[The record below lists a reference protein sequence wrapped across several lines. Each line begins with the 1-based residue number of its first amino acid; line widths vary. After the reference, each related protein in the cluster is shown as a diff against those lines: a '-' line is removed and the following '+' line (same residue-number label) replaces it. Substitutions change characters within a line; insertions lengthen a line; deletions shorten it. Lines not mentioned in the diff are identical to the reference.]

1 MGWQGSRARMAARC
15 LAAVALVLLCAG
27 CQAPDGDTD
36 VHAGKGHHKGMHGG
50 RHEEEEALSQAQVQ
64 AQTSAEGQAQTAAQ
78 GQVTASSP
86 PQAPLPL
93 DERTLKAQL
102 AEMPDGRA
110 RLALLD
116 RLAREDARDGHIND
130 YFRVLDLIAS
140 DSGIAPGRRSLAAS
154 ELATAFAYEKD
165 FARSQRALDDAKSF
179 AAETKDADLDA
190 LPANP
195 AYAVLRAEAVLAWRY
210 RGQFDAALRLNRE
223 ATDLA
228 WRDLGNAS
236 LSPARRHAAAN
247 ELIGDL
253 PTQTSLLIRCNRA
266 TEALSYVEELRWDL
280 DNGPQLHPTTA
291 QRAQVAR
298 ARALALTSFDDY
310 DGALASI
317 DEAIDGFRKAGM
329 SPAAT
334 PYAESLHLR
343 LLIALAMGRI
353 GDYRTDLVGW
363 QAALASNPTLGSDAN
378 EGASLAF
385 AANGDW
391 RDAQRRIDENDHP
404 EHKHRHKHKMYF
416 RRDADHPG
424 AKFDAALTMLYRL
437 EDPQGD
443 LSEADIASYVEPSLG
458 SDDEWD
464 DEGTRGG
471 IIDDGVLALSMARL
485 MKDGATGQALAFRIA
500 ELFHMNATQGAM
512 NDGATRLAAQTPA
525 LRALIEQE
533 AALRYQLETSA
544 SSSSGAEDK
553 LRALRREIASQF
565 PRYRELVAPAIPTP
579 EAVGAVLHPGEVY
592 VDLYAGREASYAFVV
607 RPDRTLHAVVLPVTR
622 AVLAKQVTALRAG
635 FDAGM
640 PPTQPGDLAGFD
652 LNAAAGLYRA
662 LIAPIEADL
671 QGAKTVYLSTS
682 GILSSIP
689 YEVLLRRPA
698 SSLADADWWLDST
711 TPVRMPSASALVSA
725 RGERVAHA
733 SEPLVA
739 FADPSFDGS
748 AQAPQEGA
756 APATVEVGARAFP
769 MDARTLSFDYRRVT
783 PLPETLDEANA
794 IAVALGASPQQSV
807 ISGLAASR
815 SHVLGEN
822 LSNDR
827 VVLFATHG
835 VIPGEVPGLRKA
847 GLALAYEGRGLP
859 DSILTAD
866 DIVTLRLNADWVVLS
881 ACNTGLATGDAGD
894 SVSAL
899 ARAFF
904 AAGARSLL
912 VTQWA
917 VESKSAALVTSGLFD
932 AYAANP
938 ALSKADALAQTE
950 RAMAAGKEGE
960 LYRHPY
966 YWAAYFLAGDA
977 QR

>member
-1 MGWQGSRARMAARC
+1 MGLQGSRARMAARC

-36 VHAGKGHHKGMHGG
+36 LHAGKGHHKGMHGG
-50 RHEEEEALSQAQVQ
+50 RREDDEALSQAQVQ
-64 AQTSAEGQAQTAAQ
+64 AQTSAQ
-78 GQVTASSP
+78 GQVNASSP
-86 PQAPLPL
+86 TPSQAPLPL
-93 DERTLKAQL
+93 DERTLKARL

-116 RLAREDARDGHIND
+116 RLARADAREGHIND
-130 YFRVLDLIAS
+130 YFHVLDLIAS

-154 ELATAFAYEKD
+154 ELATAYAYEKD
-165 FARSQRALDDAKSF
+165 FARSHRALDDAKSF

-210 RGQFDAALRLNRE
+210 RGQFDVALRLNRE

-247 ELIGDL
+247 ELISDL
-253 PTQTSLLIRCNRA
+253 PTQTNLLIRCNRA

-310 DGALASI
+310 DAALASI
-317 DEAIDGFRKAGM
+317 DEAIDGFREAGM
-329 SPAAT
+329 SPVAS
-334 PYAESLHLR
+334 PYAESLRLR

-353 GDYRTDLVGW
+353 GDYRTDVAGW
-363 QAALASNPTLGSDAN
+363 QTALASNPTLGFGAE

-385 AANGDW
+385 AAGGNW
-391 RDAQRRIDENDHP
+391 REAQRSIDENNDP
-404 EHKHRHKHKMYF
+404 ERIHRHKRKRSL
-416 RRDADHPG
+416 RRGTDNPA
-424 AKFDAALTMLYRL
+424 AKFDSALAMLYRL

-485 MKDGATGQALAFRIA
+485 MNDGATGQALAFRIA

-544 SSSSGAEDK
+544 SSSSDAEDK

-579 EAVGAVLHPGEVY
+579 EAVGAVLHAGEVY

-607 RPDRTLHAVVLPVTR
+607 RPDHTLHAVVLPVTR
-622 AVLAKQVTALRAG
+622 ATLAKQVAALRAG

-662 LIAPIEADL
+662 LIAPIEADV

-725 RGERVAHA
+725 RAERVAHA

-739 FADPSFDGS
+739 FADPSFDGR

-756 APATVEVGARAFP
+756 APATVVGARAFP
-769 MDARTLSFDYRRVT
+769 IDARTLSFDYRRVT

-815 SHVLGEN
+815 THVLGEN

-950 RAMAAGKEGE
+950 RAMAAGKEGA

>member
-1 MGWQGSRARMAARC
+1 MGLHRLHAQLAARC
-15 LAAVALVLLCAG
+15 LAAAALALLCAG
-27 CQAPDGDTD
+27 CQAPDGDSS
-36 VHAGKGHHKGMHGG
+36 VHAGKGHHGKHGG
-50 RHEEEEALSQAQVQ
+50 YREQEAQTGAHTQAQVQ
-64 AQTSAEGQAQTAAQ
+64 AQTPAQEQANTESQ
-78 GQVTASSP
+78 SP
-86 PQAPLPL
+86 SQPESQAPLPV
-93 DERTLKAQL
+93 DERALKSRL
-102 AEMPDGRA
+102 AAMPDGKA

-116 RLAREDARDGHIND
+116 QFAREDERAGRIND
-130 YFRVLDLIAS
+130 YLFVLDLIAS

-165 FARSQRALDDAKSF
+165 FARSHRALDDAQSF
-179 AAETKDADLDA
+179 AAETKDADLDT

-195 AYAVLRAEAVLAWRY
+195 AYAVLRAESVLAWRY
-210 RGQFDAALRLNRE
+210 RGQFDLALRLNRE

-228 WRDLGNAS
+228 WRDLGNAA
-236 LSPARRHAAAN
+236 LSPARRRASAN

-266 TEALSYVEELRWDL
+266 AEALSYVDELRWDL
-280 DNGPQLHPTTA
+280 DNGPQLHPTTV

-298 ARALALTSFDDY
+298 ARAMALTSFDDY
-310 DGALASI
+310 DAALASI
-317 DEAIDGFRKAGM
+317 DDAIDGFRKAGM
-329 SPAAT
+329 SPVAS
-334 PYAESLHLR
+334 PYAESLRLR

-353 GDYRTDLVGW
+353 GDYRADVVDW
-363 QAALASNPTLGSDAN
+363 QAALASNPTLRFGAE

-385 AANGDW
+385 AASGDW
-391 RDAQRRIDENDHP
+391 IDAQRRLGENSHP
-404 EHKHRHKHKMYF
+404 ENKHRHKHKAYF
-416 RRDADHPG
+416 RKDADYPT

-443 LSEADIASYVEPSLG
+443 LGEADIASYVEPWLG
-458 SDDEWD
+458 SDDDWD

-471 IIDDGVLALSMARL
+471 IIDDGVLARSMARV
-485 MKDGATGQALAFRIA
+485 MKDGPTGQALAFRIA

-533 AALRYQLETSA
+533 AALRYQLVTSA
-544 SSSSGAEDK
+544 SSPAGTEDK

-565 PRYRELVAPAIPTP
+565 PRYRQLVAPAIPTP
-579 EAVGAVLHPGEVY
+579 EAVGAVLHAGEVY
-592 VDLYAGREASYAFVV
+592 VDLYAGRDASYAFVV

-622 AVLAKQVTALRAG
+622 AALAKQVAALRAG

-652 LNAAAGLYRA
+652 LMAAAGLYRA

-689 YEVLLRRPA
+689 FEVLLRRPA

-725 RGERVAHA
+725 RAERVAHA
-733 SEPLVA
+733 GQPLVA

-748 AQAPQEGA
+748 AQAPQEGD
-756 APATVEVGARAFP
+756 APAAAGARAFP
-769 MDARTLSFDYRRVT
+769 VDARTLSFDYRRVE
-783 PLPETLDEANA
+783 PLPETLGEANA
-794 IAVALGASPQQSV
+794 IATALGASPQQSV
-807 ISGLAASR
+807 ISGRAASR

-822 LSNDR
+822 LANDR

-881 ACNTGLATGDAGD
+881 ACNTGLASGDAGD

-904 AAGARSLL
+904 AAGARTLL

-917 VESKSAALVTSGLFD
+917 VESKSAVLVTSGLFET
-932 AYAANP
+932 YAADP

-950 RAMAAGKEGE
+950 RAMAAGKDGA

-977 QR
+977 RR

>member
-1 MGWQGSRARMAARC
+1 MGLHGLRARLAARC
-15 LAAVALVLLCAG
+15 LATAVLALLCAG
-27 CQAPDGDTD
+27 CQAPDGDSA
-36 VHAGKGHHKGMHGG
+36 VHAGKGHHKGRHGG
-50 RHEEEEALSQAQVQ
+50 DREQEADSQAQAQ
-64 AQTSAEGQAQTAAQ
+64 AQTQTSAQQPTPAQEPVETPF
-78 GQVTASSP
+78 GRR
-86 PQAPLPL
+86 APLPV
-93 DERTLKAQL
+93 DERALKLRL
-102 AEMPDGRA
+102 AGMPDSKA
-110 RLALLD
+110 RLALLE
-116 RLAREDARDGHIND
+116 RVAREDQHEGRIND
-130 YFRVLDLIAS
+130 YFHVLDLIAS

-165 FARSQRALDDAKSF
+165 YARSQRALDDAQSL
-179 AAETKDADLDA
+179 AAQTKDADLDT

-195 AYAVLRAEAVLAWRY
+195 AYAVLRAESVLAWRY
-210 RGQFDAALRLNRE
+210 RGQFDLALRLNRE

-228 WRDLGNAS
+228 WRDLGNAA
-236 LSPARRHAAAN
+236 LSPARRRAAAN
-247 ELIGDL
+247 ALINGL
-253 PTQTSLLIRCNRA
+253 PTQTNLLIRCNRA
-266 TEALSYVEELRWDL
+266 TEALSYVNELRWDL
-280 DNGPQLHPTTA
+280 DNGPQLHPTA
-291 QRAQVAR
+291 VQRAQVAR

-310 DGALASI
+310 DAALASI
-317 DEAIDGFRKAGM
+317 GEAIDGFRQAGM
-329 SPAAT
+329 SPAAS
-334 PYAESLHLR
+334 PYAESLRLR

-353 GDYRTDLVGW
+353 GDYRADVVGW
-363 QAALASNPTLGSDAN
+363 QTALASNPTLNYGADES
-378 EGASLAF
+378 ASLAL
-385 AANGDW
+385 AASGDW
-391 RDAQRRIDENDHP
+391 REAQLRLDENAHP
-404 EHKHRHKHKMYF
+404 ENKHRHKRKAYF
-416 RRDADHPG
+416 RKDADHPG

-437 EDPQGD
+437 EDPQGEV
-443 LSEADIASYVEPSLG
+443 SEADIASYVEPWLG
-458 SDDEWD
+458 GDDDWD
-464 DEGTRGG
+464 DKGTRGG
-471 IIDDGVLALSMARL
+471 VIDDGVLALSMARL
-485 MKDGATGQALAFRIA
+485 MHDGASGQALAFRIA

-533 AALRYQLETSA
+533 AALRYQLDTSV
-544 SSSSGAEDK
+544 SSPPGTEDK
-553 LRALRREIASQF
+553 LRALRHEIASQF
-565 PRYRELVAPAIPTP
+565 PRYRQLVAPAIPTP
-579 EAVGAVLHPGEVY
+579 EAVGAVLHEGEVY
-592 VDLYAGREASYAFVV
+592 VDLYAGRDASYAFVV
-607 RPDRTLHAVVLPVTR
+607 RPDRALHAVVLPVTR
-622 AVLAKQVTALRAG
+622 AALTTQVAALRAG

-652 LNAAAGLYRA
+652 LAAAAGLYRA

-725 RGERVAHA
+725 RAERAPHA
-733 SEPLVA
+733 SQPLLA

-748 AQAPQEGA
+748 AQAPQADGA
-756 APATVEVGARAFP
+756 PEVVAARAFP
-769 MDARTLSFDYRRVT
+769 MDARALSFDYRRVT

-794 IAVALGASPQQSV
+794 IAAALGASPQQSV

-917 VESKSAALVTSGLFD
+917 VESKSAALVTSGLFE

-938 ALSKADALAQTE
+938 ALSKADALAQSE
-950 RAMAAGKEGE
+950 RAMAAGKAGA

-966 YWAAYFLAGDA
+966 YWAAYFLEGDA

>member
-1 MGWQGSRARMAARC
+1 MGLHGLRARMAARC

-50 RHEEEEALSQAQVQ
+50 RREEDALSQTQVH
-64 AQTSAEGQAQTAAQ
+64 AQTSAQ
-78 GQVTASSP
+78 GQGNASSP
-86 PQAPLPL
+86 SQTPLPL

-130 YFRVLDLIAS
+130 YFHVLDLIAS

-165 FARSQRALDDAKSF
+165 FARSHRALDDAKSF

-210 RGQFDAALRLNRE
+210 RGQFDVALRLNRE

-253 PTQTSLLIRCNRA
+253 PTQTNLLIRCNRA

-310 DGALASI
+310 DAALASI

-329 SPAAT
+329 SPVAS
-334 PYAESLHLR
+334 PYAESLRLR

-353 GDYRTDLVGW
+353 GDYRADVAGW
-363 QAALASNPTLGSDAN
+363 QAALASNPTLGSGAD

-385 AANGDW
+385 AAGGNW
-391 RDAQRRIDENDHP
+391 REAQLRLDENDHP
-404 EHKHRHKHKMYF
+404 ENKHRHKHKVYY
-416 RRDADHPG
+416 RKDADHPT
-424 AKFDAALTMLYRL
+424 AKFDAALAMLYRL

-443 LSEADIASYVEPSLG
+443 LSEADIASYVEPWLG

-471 IIDDGVLALSMARL
+471 TIDDGVLALSMARL
-485 MKDGATGQALAFRIA
+485 MNDGATGQALAFRIA

-533 AALRYQLETSA
+533 AALRYQLVTSA
-544 SSSSGAEDK
+544 SLSSDAEDK

-579 EAVGAVLHPGEVY
+579 EAVGAVLHAGEVY

-622 AVLAKQVTALRAG
+622 AALATQVAALRAG

-640 PPTQPGDLAGFD
+640 PPAQPGDLAGFD
-652 LNAAAGLYRA
+652 LGAAAGLYRA

-725 RGERVAHA
+725 RAERVAHA

-748 AQAPQEGA
+748 AQAPREDGA
-756 APATVEVGARAFP
+756 RVVVGARAFP

-783 PLPETLDEANA
+783 PLPDTLDEANA

-938 ALSKADALAQTE
+938 ALSKADALARTE
-950 RAMAAGKEGE
+950 RAMAAGKEGA